1 MLITLLGLPILKHQP
16 HLQYPVVKVSSAL
29 GSTIEYWTTFEIMTV
44 MLMKIQ
50 VFWKVYAI
58 LIVK

>member
-1 MLITLLGLPILKHQP
+1 MLVTLLRLRILKHQP
-16 HLQYPVVKVSSAL
+16 HLQYPVVNVSSVL
-29 GSTIEYWTTFEIMTV
+29 GLTIEYWAIFEILTV

-50 VFWKVYAI
+50 VFWNVYAI